1 MFEKILI
8 ANRGEIALRIL
19 RACHDLGVKAIVAY
33 SDADRDSLPV
43 RLADEAVCIG
53 PAPAAKSYNH
63 IPSVISAALATGC
76 DAIHPGYG
84 FLAENAYIAEICREV
99 NLTFIGP
106 EPGTIEMMAD
116 KSTARKMAKKA
127 GLPVLAGTEEA
138 LPATVDVRSLAR
150 DVGFPMMLKAVAGG
164 GGRGMRIAHDE
175 RELLRLL
182 PVAQAEAQSAFS
194 NGGVYVERY
203 LERPRHIEVQVMAD
217 NHGKVLALGE
227 RDCSLQRRHQKLIE
241 EAPAPSISGKLR
253 DRLWK
258 ASIKLAKAI
267 QYTGVGTFEFLVDAD
282 ERFYFIEANTR
293 VQVEHPVTEAI
304 TGIDII
310 VWQIRIAAGEQL
322 PFSQGDI
329 KLNGHAIECRVNA
342 ENAANNFSPS
352 TGTVVGYV
360 APGGPGI
367 RVDSHLYP
375 GYVVPPN
382 YDSLIGKIIAWGATR
397 EEAVARMR
405 RALSET
411 FIVGIDTTI
420 PFYSYVLAQPEY
432 ASGKLDTTMIAD
444 FVSRMG
450 ADVTSGSEPVL
461 ANASQSLRPEH
472 A

>member
-1 MFEKILI
+1 MFDKILI

-84 FLAENAYIAEICREV
+84 FLAENAYIAEICREC

-116 KSTARKMAKKA
+116 KSTARQMAKKA
-127 GLPVLAGTEEA
+127 GLPVLPGTEEA
-138 LPATVDVRSLAR
+138 LPSAIDMRELTR
-150 DVGFPMMLKAVAGG
+150 DIGFPMMLKAVAGG

-194 NGGVYVERY
+194 NGGVYAERY
-203 LERPRHIEVQVMAD
+203 LDRPRHIEVQIMAD
-217 NHGKVLALGE
+217 QHGKVLSLGE

-241 EAPAPSISGKLR
+241 EAPAPSISRKLR
-253 DRLWK
+253 DNLAK
-258 ASIKLAKAI
+258 ASVKLAKAI
-267 QYTGVGTFEFLVDAD
+267 HYTGVGTFEFLVDVD
-282 ERFYFIEANTR
+282 EHFYFIEANTR

-310 VWQIRIAAGEQL
+310 VWQIRVAAGEHL

-329 KLNGHAIECRVNA
+329 KLNGHAIECRINA
-342 ENAANNFSPS
+342 ENAATGFSPS
-352 TGTVVGYV
+352 TGTVVGYI

-375 GYVVPPN
+375 GYTVPTN
-382 YDSLIGKIIAWGATR
+382 YDSLIGKVIAWGSTR
-397 EEAVARMR
+397 EEAIARMR

-432 ASGKLDTTMIAD
+432 ASGKLDTSMIGD
-444 FVSRMG
+444 FVMRMG
-450 ADVTSGSEPVL
+450 VSLDAGAGPVL
-461 ANASQSLRPEH
+461 ANAGP
-472 A
+472 

>member
-1 MFEKILI
+1 MFDKILI

-84 FLAENAYIAEICREV
+84 FLAENAYIAEICREC

-116 KSTARKMAKKA
+116 KSTARQMAKKA
-127 GLPVLAGTEEA
+127 GLPVLPGTEEA
-138 LPATVDVRSLAR
+138 LPSAIDMRELTR
-150 DVGFPMMLKAVAGG
+150 DIGFPMMLKAVAGG

-194 NGGVYVERY
+194 NGGVYAERY
-203 LERPRHIEVQVMAD
+203 LDRPRHIEVQIMAD
-217 NHGKVLALGE
+217 QHGKVLSLGE

-241 EAPAPSISGKLR
+241 EAPAPSISRKLR
-253 DRLWK
+253 DNLAK
-258 ASIKLAKAI
+258 ASVKLAKAI
-267 QYTGVGTFEFLVDAD
+267 HYTGVGTFEFLVDVD
-282 ERFYFIEANTR
+282 EHFYFIEANTR

-310 VWQIRIAAGEQL
+310 VWQIRVAAGEHL

-329 KLNGHAIECRVNA
+329 KLNGHAIECRINA
-342 ENAANNFSPS
+342 ENAATGFSPS
-352 TGTVVGYV
+352 TGTVVGYI

-375 GYVVPPN
+375 GYTVPTN
-382 YDSLIGKIIAWGATR
+382 YDSLIGKVIAWGSTR
-397 EEAVARMR
+397 EEAIARMR

-432 ASGKLDTTMIAD
+432 ASGKLDTSMIGD
-444 FVSRMG
+444 FVTRMG
-450 ADVTSGSEPVL
+450 VSLDAGAGPVL
-461 ANASQSLRPEH
+461 ANAGP
-472 A
+472 

>member
-1 MFEKILI
+1 MFDKILI

-63 IPSVISAALATGC
+63 IPSIISAALATGC

-84 FLAENAYIAEICREV
+84 FLAENAYIAEICREC

-116 KSTARKMAKKA
+116 KSTARQMAKKA
-127 GLPVLAGTEEA
+127 GLPVLPGTEQA
-138 LPATVDVRSLAR
+138 LPAAVDMRELTR
-150 DVGFPMMLKAVAGG
+150 DIGFPMMLKAVAGG

-194 NGGVYVERY
+194 NGGVYAEKY
-203 LERPRHIEVQVMAD
+203 LERPRHIEVQVLAD

-241 EAPAPSISGKLR
+241 EAPAPSISQKLR
-253 DRLWK
+253 ERLSK
-258 ASIKLAKAI
+258 ASIKLAKSI
-267 QYTGVGTFEFLVDAD
+267 NYTGVGTFEFLVDA
-282 ERFYFIEANTR
+282 EEHFYFIEANTR

-310 VWQIRIAAGEQL
+310 VWQVRVAAGEHL

-329 KLNGHAIECRVNA
+329 KPSGHAIECRINA
-342 ENAANNFSPS
+342 ENAASGFSPS
-352 TGTVVGYV
+352 NGTVVGYV

-382 YDSLIGKIIAWGATR
+382 YDSLVGKLIAWGPTR
-397 EEAVARMR
+397 AEAVARMR

-420 PFYSYVLAQPEY
+420 PFYSYVMAQPEY
-432 ASGKLDTTMIAD
+432 ASGKLDTSLIGD

-450 ADVTSGSEPVL
+450 ADLNAGAEPVL
-461 ANASQSLRPEH
+461 ANAVP
-472 A
+472 

>member
-1 MFEKILI
+1 MFDKILI

-84 FLAENAYIAEICREV
+84 FLAENAYIAEICREC

-116 KSTARKMAKKA
+116 KSTARQMAKKA
-127 GLPVLAGTEEA
+127 GLPVLPGTEEA
-138 LPATVDVRSLAR
+138 LPSAIDMRELTR
-150 DVGFPMMLKAVAGG
+150 DIGFPMMLKAVAGG

-194 NGGVYVERY
+194 NGGVYAERY
-203 LERPRHIEVQVMAD
+203 LDRPRHIEVQIMAD
-217 NHGKVLALGE
+217 QHGKVLSLGE

-241 EAPAPSISGKLR
+241 EAPAPSISRKLR
-253 DRLWK
+253 DNLAK
-258 ASIKLAKAI
+258 ASVKLAKAI
-267 QYTGVGTFEFLVDAD
+267 HYTGVGTFEFLVDAD
-282 ERFYFIEANTR
+282 EHFYFIEANTR

-310 VWQIRIAAGEQL
+310 VWQIRVAAGEHL

-329 KLNGHAIECRVNA
+329 KLNGHAIECRINA
-342 ENAANNFSPS
+342 ENAASGFSPS
-352 TGTVVGYV
+352 TGTVVGYI

-375 GYVVPPN
+375 GYTVPTN
-382 YDSLIGKIIAWGATR
+382 YDSLIGKVIAWGSTR
-397 EEAVARMR
+397 EEAIARMR

-432 ASGKLDTTMIAD
+432 ASGKLDTSMIGD
-444 FVSRMG
+444 FVTRMG
-450 ADVTSGSEPVL
+450 VSLDADAGPIL
-461 ANASQSLRPEH
+461 ANAGP
-472 A
+472 

>member
-84 FLAENAYIAEICREV
+84 FLAENAYIAEICREC

-106 EPGTIEMMAD
+106 EPGTIELMAD
-116 KSTARKMAKKA
+116 KSTARQMAKKA
-127 GLPVLAGTEEA
+127 GLPVLPGTEEA
-138 LPATVDVRSLAR
+138 LPAAVDMRQLTK
-150 DVGFPMMLKAVAGG
+150 DIGFPMMLKAVAGG

-182 PVAQAEAQSAFS
+182 PVAKAEAQSAFS
-194 NGGVYVERY
+194 NGGVYAERY
-203 LERPRHIEVQVMAD
+203 LDRPRHIEVQVLAD

-241 EAPAPSISGKLR
+241 EAPAPNISRKLR
-253 DRLWK
+253 SNLEK
-258 ASIKLAKAI
+258 ASIKLAKSI
-267 QYTGVGTFEFLVDAD
+267 NYTGVGTFEFLVDAE
-282 ERFYFIEANTR
+282 ERFYLIEANTR

-304 TGIDII
+304 TGLDII
-310 VWQIRIAAGEQL
+310 VWQIKVAAGEQL

-329 KLNGHAIECRVNA
+329 KLNGHAIECRINA
-342 ENAANNFSPS
+342 ENAASNFSPS

-382 YDSLIGKIIAWGATR
+382 YDSLVGKLIAWGPTR
-397 EEAVARMR
+397 EIAIARMR

-411 FIVGIDTTI
+411 LIVGIDTTI
-420 PFYSYVLAQPEY
+420 PFYSYVMAQPEY
-432 ASGKLDTTMIAD
+432 TSGTLDTSLIAD

-450 ADVTSGSEPVL
+450 ADLNAGAEPVL
-461 ANASQSLRPEH
+461 ANAVQ
-472 A
+472 

>member
-84 FLAENAYIAEICREV
+84 FLAENAYIAEICREC

-106 EPGTIEMMAD
+106 EPGTIELMAD
-116 KSTARKMAKKA
+116 KSTARQMAKKA
-127 GLPVLAGTEEA
+127 GLPVLPGTEEA
-138 LPATVDVRSLAR
+138 LPAAVDMRQLTK
-150 DVGFPMMLKAVAGG
+150 DIGFPMMLKAVAGG

-194 NGGVYVERY
+194 NGGVYAERY
-203 LERPRHIEVQVMAD
+203 LDRPRHIEVQVLAD

-241 EAPAPSISGKLR
+241 EAPAPNISRKLR
-253 DRLWK
+253 SNLEK
-258 ASIKLAKAI
+258 ASIKLAKSI
-267 QYTGVGTFEFLVDAD
+267 NYTGVGTFEFLVDAE
-282 ERFYFIEANTR
+282 ERYYFIEANTR

-304 TGIDII
+304 TGLDII
-310 VWQIRIAAGEQL
+310 VWQIRVAAGEQL

-329 KLNGHAIECRVNA
+329 KLNGHAIECRINA
-342 ENAANNFSPS
+342 ENAASNFSPS

-382 YDSLIGKIIAWGATR
+382 YDSLVGKLIAWGPTR
-397 EEAVARMR
+397 EVAIARMR

-420 PFYSYVLAQPEY
+420 PFYSYVMAQPEY
-432 ASGKLDTTMIAD
+432 ASGTLDTSLIAD

-450 ADVTSGSEPVL
+450 AGLNAGAEPVL
-461 ANASQSLRPEH
+461 ANAVP
-472 A
+472 

>member
-84 FLAENAYIAEICREV
+84 FLAENAYIAEICREC

-106 EPGTIEMMAD
+106 EPGTIELMAD
-116 KSTARKMAKKA
+116 KSTARQMARKA
-127 GLPVLAGTEEA
+127 GLPVLPGTEEA
-138 LPATVDVRSLAR
+138 LPAAVDMRQLTK
-150 DVGFPMMLKAVAGG
+150 DIGFPMMLKAVAGG

-194 NGGVYVERY
+194 NGGVYAERY
-203 LERPRHIEVQVMAD
+203 LDRPRHIEVQVLAD

-241 EAPAPSISGKLR
+241 EAPAPNISRKLR
-253 DRLWK
+253 SNLEK
-258 ASIKLAKAI
+258 ASIKLAKSI
-267 QYTGVGTFEFLVDAD
+267 NYTGVGTFEFLVDAE
-282 ERFYFIEANTR
+282 ERYFFIEANTR

-304 TGIDII
+304 TGLDII
-310 VWQIRIAAGEQL
+310 VWQIRVAAGEQL

-329 KLNGHAIECRVNA
+329 KLNGHAIECRINA

-382 YDSLIGKIIAWGATR
+382 YDSLVGKLIAWGPTR
-397 EEAVARMR
+397 EVAIARMR

-411 FIVGIDTTI
+411 LIVGIDTTI
-420 PFYSYVLAQPEY
+420 PFYSYVMAQPEY
-432 ASGKLDTTMIAD
+432 ASGTLDTALIAD

-450 ADVTSGSEPVL
+450 ADLNAGAEPVL
-461 ANASQSLRPEH
+461 ANAVP
-472 A
+472 